1 MRHREEKKLLFAQD
15 IILGLIT
22 GLVVVTGV
30 TNTYYV
36 ITGLAHPVELTT
48 FYSVY
53 AILSIF
59 LIFSIFG
66 RLTLRLKLC
75 FYSLVIFIMSTAVLA
90 QVLWGLVFLYS
101 WLLFI
106 LLIVVLFVN
115 LSPKKALNRSFLSL
129 IVLMVS
135 PLIIDSLFSIEPVYS
150 TNVVDWILVGSIISV
165 TIVVNYAVIK
175 RLNYIEVKHNNLR
188 SYIIETQGK
197 YLSRTLENIRL
208 KLGLTTE
215 DIATKL
221 LDEGTRVTD
230 QGLMLYSQL
239 HELENKLVPL
249 YALTDKIPTSIAK
262 EYKSSLSKIRDV
274 LQEMHKNTTLPRQKE
289 YFSLMSVVDCTISK
303 FRPSGVEIEV
313 TFSDDISSSPRIY
326 TQRFLLEQILY
337 NLIDNALKHS
347 NEAEKSTVRIRL
359 SHHDDDYVE
368 IVVENS
374 GKTIPLNK
382 TSLYFMPGY
391 SKNSRGSGMGL
402 YISDVLTNEIGGE
415 LFAKRA
421 ESGNQQFVL
430 RIPVNYRDDIQHLS
444 DS

>member
-1 MRHREEKKLLFAQD
+1 MRYREEKKLLFAQD

-30 TNTYYV
+30 INTYYV
-36 ITGLAHPVELTT
+36 ITGLAHPEELTI
-48 FYSVY
+48 FYAVY

-59 LIFSIFG
+59 LIFSIIG

-75 FYSLVIFIMSTAVLA
+75 FYSLVIFILSTAVLA

-106 LLIVVLFVN
+106 LLIVVFFAN

-135 PLIIDSLFSIEPVYS
+135 PWIIDSLFSIKQIYN
-150 TNVVDWILVGSIISV
+150 TNIVDWILIGSFISV

-188 SYIIETQGK
+188 SYIVQTQGK
-197 YLSRTLENIRL
+197 YLSRTLENIKL

-215 DIATKL
+215 DIVTKL

-239 HELENKLVPL
+239 HELENNLVPL
-249 YALTDKIPTSIAK
+249 YALTDKIPTSIVN
-262 EYKSSLSKIRDV
+262 EYKFSLSKVRDV
-274 LQEMHKNTTLPRQKE
+274 LLEMHRNTTLPRQKE
-289 YFSLMSVVDCTISK
+289 YFSLTSVIDRTVSK
-303 FRPSGVEIEV
+303 FQTSGLEIEV
-313 TFSDDISSSPRIY
+313 TLSDDILSSPRIY

-337 NLIDNALKHS
+337 NLFDNALKHS
-347 NEAEKSTVRIRL
+347 KVAVKPTVRITL
-359 SHHDDDYVE
+359 SHHNDEYVE

-382 TSLYFMPGY
+382 SSIYFMPGY
-391 SKNSRGSGMGL
+391 SENSHGSGMGL

-421 ESGNQQFVL
+421 ENGNQQFVL